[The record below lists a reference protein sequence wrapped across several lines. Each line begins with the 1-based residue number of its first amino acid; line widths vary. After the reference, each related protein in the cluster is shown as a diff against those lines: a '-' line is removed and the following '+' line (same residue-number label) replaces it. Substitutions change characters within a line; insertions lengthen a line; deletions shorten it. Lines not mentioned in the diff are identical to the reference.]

1 MYDKNQ
7 EGKIFLDKREEINT
21 HIQYVISME
30 LVLKEIMDSG
40 LLNLMID
47 YNLTWGA
54 VYNIVKES
62 IEEVKRND

>member
-7 EGKIFLDKREEINT
+7 EGKIFLDKEEEINN

-30 LVLKEIMDSG
+30 LFLKEIMDSG

-47 YNLTWGA
+47 YNLSWEA

-62 IEEVKRND
+62 IEEVQEK

>member
-7 EGKIFLDKREEINT
+7 EGKIFLDKEEEINK

-47 YNLTWGA
+47 YNLTWET
-54 VYNIVKES
+54 VLNIVKES
-62 IEEVKRND
+62 CKE

>member
-1 MYDKNQ
+1 MYNKNQ
-7 EGKIFLDKREEINT
+7 EGKIFLNKEEEINK

-47 YNLTWGA
+47 YNLTWQA

-62 IEEVKRND
+62 ISDLEE